1 MHSVRKSDSQRN
13 EHGVKLRPRKRVR
26 AESFVI
32 PEVGEH
38 LSLQTLNYNVQQ
50 LKTICKHYGLKRSGN
65 KNELEKRVTTYLGD
79 SRHANVIQRMWR
91 RHHWRR
97 IKRLMGPAALNR
109 SICVNETDFFSREP
123 IQELE
128 WNQFISLAEP
138 SSKTTYG
145 FDIMSLYQLY
155 DSGEPPLNPYTRE
168 CIKDGKTQL
177 DSLVR
182 ALRVAGFAPELCPEE
197 DEPQSVEKQLDQWAV
212 TLFQSINTLGNY
224 TDPNW
229 FTALDRPMLI
239 RFIRE
244 LKDIWEHRASLSIHT
259 QRLICPPTGRVFNTG
274 YVYTLATEDTIEV
287 RKCALHAIHTL
298 INSSTE
304 TEWRSL
310 GAAYVLCALTTVSQ
324 AAQEALPWL
333 FAAMEDG
340 LQG

>member
-1 MHSVRKSDSQRN
+1 
-13 EHGVKLRPRKRVR
+13 VKLRPRKRVR

-97 IKRLMGPAALNR
+97 IKRLIGPAALNR
-109 SICVNETDFFSREP
+109 SMCVNETDFFSREP
-123 IQELE
+123 IRELG

-197 DEPQSVEKQLDQWAV
+197 DEPQSVEKQ
-212 TLFQSINTLGNY
+212 
-224 TDPNW
+224 
-229 FTALDRPMLI
+229 
-239 RFIRE
+239 
-244 LKDIWEHRASLSIHT
+244 
-259 QRLICPPTGRVFNTG
+259 
-274 YVYTLATEDTIEV
+274 
-287 RKCALHAIHTL
+287 
-298 INSSTE
+298 
-304 TEWRSL
+304 
-310 GAAYVLCALTTVSQ
+310 
-324 AAQEALPWL
+324 
-333 FAAMEDG
+333 
-340 LQG
+340 

>member
-1 MHSVRKSDSQRN
+1 MHSARPTDKQMSDSN
-13 EHGVKLRPRKRVR
+13 VKLRPRKRVR

-32 PEVGEH
+32 PDVGEH
-38 LSLQTLNYNVQQ
+38 LNLQTHNYNVQQ

-65 KNELEKRVTTYLGD
+65 KNELEKRVFSYLAD
-79 SRHANVIQRMWR
+79 SRHANVIQRTWR

-97 IKRLMGPAALNR
+97 IKRLIGPAATNR
-109 SICVNETDFFSREP
+109 SVCVNETDFFSREP
-123 IQELE
+123 IIDLP
-128 WNQFISLAEP
+128 WNQFISIAEA

-145 FDIMSLYQLY
+145 FDIMSLYQLF

-168 CIKDGKTQL
+168 SIIEGKTQL
-177 DSLVR
+177 DNLVR
-182 ALRVAGFAPELCPEE
+182 ALKVAGYPPDLAPEEE
-197 DEPQSVEKQLDQWAV
+197 EVQSAEKQLDQWTV
-212 TLFQSINTLGNY
+212 TLFQTINTLGNY

-229 FTALDRPMLI
+229 FISLDRPMLI

-244 LKDIWEHRASLSIHT
+244 LKDIWEHRASLNHHT

-274 YVYTLATEDTIEV
+274 FVYTLATEDTIEV

-298 INSSTE
+298 VNSASDS
-304 TEWRSL
+304 EWRGL

>member
-155 DSGEPPLNPYTRE
+155 DGEPPLNPYTEVYQRWQDAIGQSGSRTE
-168 CIKDGKTQL
+168 I
-177 DSLVR
+177 
-182 ALRVAGFAPELCPEE
+182 AGFAPELCPEE

-212 TLFQSINTLGNY
+212 TFSN
-224 TDPNW
+224 
-229 FTALDRPMLI
+229 R
-239 RFIRE
+239 
-244 LKDIWEHRASLSIHT
+244 SIHW
-259 QRLICPPTGRVFNTG
+259 
-274 YVYTLATEDTIEV
+274 
-287 RKCALHAIHTL
+287 AIILTL
-298 INSSTE
+298 IGYGPRPTYANPLYKRTE
-304 TEWRSL
+304 GHL
-310 GAAYVLCALTTVSQ
+310 GT
-324 AAQEALPWL
+324 
-333 FAAMEDG
+333 
-340 LQG
+340 